1 MIYIAIFVLKLILVI
16 LLMFLHY
23 LLYLLITV
31 LFLKVIT
38 YLLLGNDKY
47 SVMEA
52 KRINASIIS
61 AHVNYLLLPYMWIK
75 ELSTKRQIKKI
86 KSHAVVLIKNLPEDL
101 YFDTNKCVYLTDSES
116 DIFAILTKIS
126 QPKTYKLTI
135 PFVYYTGYNHCVQL
149 EYDSTIYKLNNV
161 SNVKSIIRFGATNNY
176 KLTTVQQLAPI
187 INEHLQIKAEI
198 KKLRK
203 QYVKISKLAKL
214 VAASDIY
221 NERLHI
227 YETALRKIINCSNQA
242 EQLQQSYTRLVREM
256 LIGIKVAEE
265 ELKYLPDRETS
276 FDLQYQRIQE
286 EYNIMKDVATAYY
299 QLLKDS
305 RHTQV

>member
-1 MIYIAIFVLKLILVI
+1 MLVLGFASFLYVIIFYSREIPIVIILS
-16 LLMFLHY
+16 
-23 LLYLLITV
+23 
-31 LFLKVIT
+31 K
-38 YLLLGNDKY
+38 
-47 SVMEA
+47 
-52 KRINASIIS
+52 
-61 AHVNYLLLPYMWIK
+61 
-75 ELSTKRQIKKI
+75 IKKI
-86 KSHAVVLIKNLPEDL
+86 KSNGVVSLKFLPDELD
-101 YFDTNKCVYLTDSES
+101 FDFDSDKFIYLTDSNL
-116 DIFAILTKIS
+116 DPFAIITKIRPES
-126 QPKTYKLTI
+126 ETYKLTI
-135 PFVYYTGYNHCVQL
+135 PYLEYNEYTQSVQL
-149 EYDSTIYKLNNV
+149 HYYSTIYTLNDNEDV
-161 SNVKSIIRFGATNNY
+161 SNIKYVIKHGVKNNY

-203 QYVKISKLAKL
+203 RYVKISNLAKL

-242 EQLQQSYTRLVREM
+242 EQLEQSYTRLVREM

-265 ELKYLPDRETS
+265 EVQHLPDRETF

-299 QLLKDS
+299 ELLKDS
-305 RHTQV
+305 RNTQVYTKIS